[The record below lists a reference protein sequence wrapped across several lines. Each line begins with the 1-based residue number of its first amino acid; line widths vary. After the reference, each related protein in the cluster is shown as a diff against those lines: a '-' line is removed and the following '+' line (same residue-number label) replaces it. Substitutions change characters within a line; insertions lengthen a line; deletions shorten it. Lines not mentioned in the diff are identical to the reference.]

1 VIGLV
6 GMIMFWA
13 AVAMAVLLTFDTIGS
28 VLYIWIAQLAGAKL
42 KVSVGKLLAV
52 SAVTVAI
59 DLAVA
64 FAARYLS

>member
-6 GMIMFWA
+6 GVIMFWA
-13 AVAMAVLLTFDTIGS
+13 AVAMAVLLTFDTIGA
-28 VLYIWIAQLAGAKL
+28 VLHMWIAQLAGAKL
-42 KVSVGKLLAV
+42 KISVGKLLAV
-52 SAVTVAI
+52 SAVTITI